1 MTIKT
6 ESLAGRENAKWG
18 WREIQQDLKKVWH
31 PVVILNTLKKYM
43 EFYIIELLGG
53 RFLLLIQCL
62 VCFSVSV
69 WAQSL
74 FTEIKYTHSFLWMM
88 GTPGQ
93 LFSTAIGQSISS
105 NGCGAMP
112 DYMRWRS
119 GLEFPANWMT
129 TLKSIS
135 VCSFYC
141 CAFFLCLATCLDN
154 LGGHL
159 GDTAFATA

>member
-74 FTEIKYTHSFLWMM
+74 STEIKYTHSFL
-88 GTPGQ
+88 
-93 LFSTAIGQSISS
+93 
-105 NGCGAMP
+105 
-112 DYMRWRS
+112 
-119 GLEFPANWMT
+119 
-129 TLKSIS
+129 
-135 VCSFYC
+135 
-141 CAFFLCLATCLDN
+141 
-154 LGGHL
+154 
-159 GDTAFATA
+159 